1 MGAFSLFSNHYKLAM
16 VSKSG
21 IGLTG
26 FSLTGLT
33 YFAVES
39 SYAAK
44 PPVGRGYDGLV
55 RRNHRRKRH
64 E

>member
-1 MGAFSLFSNHYKLAM
+1 MIDAFSLFPNHYKLAI
-16 VSKSG
+16 VGTSELALRG
-21 IGLTG
+21 CPQTG
-26 FSLTGLT
+26 FK

-55 RRNHRRKRH
+55 RRNHSEEKA
-64 E
+64 

>member
-1 MGAFSLFSNHYKLAM
+1 MIHAFSLFSNHYKLAM
-16 VSKSG
+16 VGSDG
-21 IGLTG
+21 IGLAG
-26 FSLTGLT
+26 FPLPGFK

-55 RRNHRRKRH
+55 RRNHSEEKA
-64 E
+64 